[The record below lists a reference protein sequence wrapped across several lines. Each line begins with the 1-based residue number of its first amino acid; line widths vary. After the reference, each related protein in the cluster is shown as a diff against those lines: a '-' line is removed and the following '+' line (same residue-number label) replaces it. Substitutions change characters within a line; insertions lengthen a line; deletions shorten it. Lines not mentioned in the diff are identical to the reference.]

1 MKPPSIYFVSLFVFS
16 ETKCQS
22 IETQPFFVMRFWWSL
37 CQAQSRNTTAPH
49 FAKTRSTFLA
59 PLWNQLCP
67 NAVGV
72 VCCLRKR
79 GERVGGGGA
88 AGRQRGEQSGYALV
102 LGGALHQAAQS
113 ASGPC
118 TERTRAALHTLMRSS
133 HGQGGRQL
141 VRLQATRLP
150 SLPVPGGVSFF
161 LFFYFLLQLFLAGER
176 ARVCVCWRESWTRAR
191 KLNAVVWLQLGASP
205 DAFENGD
212 LWPHIGNQFLLAVMD
227 GILTE
232 AFFARAPKSTKSRI
246 TAWFYFDITP
256 DEKILVNFSKTVY
269 FEGTKGWDN
278 KKILCG

>member
-1 MKPPSIYFVSLFVFS
+1 MKPPSIYSVSLFVFS

-22 IETQPFFVMRFWWSL
+22 IETQPFFVMVLVESVPSAITKYHR
-37 CQAQSRNTTAPH
+37 TTFRQNKEHLFGAALEPIVP
-49 FAKTRSTFLA
+49 KCS
-59 PLWNQLCP
+59 
-67 NAVGV
+67 GG
-72 VCCLRKR
+72 CLRKR

-191 KLNAVVWLQLGASP
+191 KLNAVV
-205 DAFENGD
+205 
-212 LWPHIGNQFLLAVMD
+212 
-227 GILTE
+227 
-232 AFFARAPKSTKSRI
+232 
-246 TAWFYFDITP
+246 
-256 DEKILVNFSKTVY
+256 
-269 FEGTKGWDN
+269 
-278 KKILCG
+278 